1 MRRNRKRKANKPT
14 KQDILNGVY
23 NQAYNNY
30 LRRARTQMSYGYVV
44 NIHKKPK
51 KPTQA
56 SINFINSLK
65 AKEIREK
72 SDLYDIVNDRYLS
85 PGEEGRGKALKDN
98 KQFLKLSPFE
108 QEVALSIKSLDKQ
121 VIADITVETPDEPA
135 DAIDALIEKWYETI
149 EDFKPEVQAQLRE
162 RTDELLRRDRVAFA
176 NVIENHGGLL
186 PTVSVYKGEVIEA
199 AFNEISDVMY
209 WSRSS
214 GELERFMD
222 SYGIIENE

>member
-1 MRRNRKRKANKPT
+1 
-14 KQDILNGVY
+14 
-23 NQAYNNY
+23 
-30 LRRARTQMSYGYVV
+30 MSYGYVV
-44 NIHKKPK
+44 NIHKKAK
-51 KPTQA
+51 KPTEA
-56 SINFINSLK
+56 SIKYINSLK
-65 AKEIREK
+65 AKQIREK

-85 PGEEGRGKALKDN
+85 PGEEGRGKALKEN

-108 QEVALSIKSLDKQ
+108 QEVALAVKSLDKQ

-149 EDFKPEVQAQLRE
+149 EDFKPELQAQLRE

-186 PTVSVYKGEVIEA
+186 PTVNVYKGEVIDA
-199 AFNEISDVMY
+199 AFNEISDVMH

-214 GELERFMD
+214 GELQRFMD

>member
-14 KQDILNGVY
+14 KQDVLNKVY
-23 NQAYNNY
+23 NRAYNNY
-30 LRRARTQMSYGYVV
+30 LRRVQTQMSYGYVV
-44 NIHKKPK
+44 NIHKKAK
-51 KPTQA
+51 KPTEA
-56 SINFINSLK
+56 SINYIN
-65 AKEIREK
+65 AQQHNQIREK

-85 PGEEGRGKALKDN
+85 PGEEGRGKALKEN

-108 QEVALSIKSLDKQ
+108 QEVALAIKSLDKQ
-121 VIADITVETPDEPA
+121 LIADITVETPDEPA
-135 DAIDALIEKWYETI
+135 DEIDALIEKWYETI

-186 PTVSVYKGEVIEA
+186 PTVNVYKGDVIDA